1 MSSNSIF
8 QLPKCSELSF
18 NTKAK
23 IIELLNSSDVPKTT
37 SEAYH
42 DENLK
47 QLLQENTTVDTPKAF
62 FVSYVK
68 GNEKTIQLNNKTDHT
83 AALVAAPYR
92 LMYHYTYNNK
102 NLPPTLWVLEQ
113 NNDAVTINLSKLQTE
128 IASSPDPFTKLAAMR
143 HAMVTYYVLSNHNKM
158 QLVEEVE
165 ETKKDKNKVA
175 IMEMKSREKVE
186 LASIKAQVYNTYLLS
201 EQGRRGQGQDG
212 LKTVLKSIDKNKKEG
227 LEPPQASLN
236 EKDKNAYKNACTN
249 LNWNNIEKNGLP
261 KTTSK
266 RLQKYRPYAFF
277 KRVINPQAAK
287 KMTAFQI
294 LKWKNAVLY
303 DNKAFK
309 DTYETINDLPL
320 QLIIQVAGL
329 HFDNSS
335 KTRLFREKS
344 NRTTSFIEKDSISL
358 FRGYIQDYVRR
369 NIAYEKDWEK
379 VQEFPKLKDVYGIS
393 STKIAAFAKNKITQ
407 LLDEQI
413 ERTAF
418 FLRGKNIKVVYEY
431 LNQCKEPFTNR
442 QKKDIYEFS
451 KNDQPK
457 EDDNIVSKKQLEL
470 LKKVEQYV
478 SYNELKALKKA
489 RVDNKMEIEDAE
501 AQVEAD
507 EAEVGAEVKEE
518 ELQLTEEEKQ
528 IILERREAKKN
539 ELREQETLESVESI
553 VNDIN
558 QRGSYDGIVDYLF
571 NTYGKQTLDSFIRG
585 IKQYIAF
592 GQIMQMENDQRDF
605 YNSTYLDFFQH
616 MQDKLMTFN
625 RFNYTTR
632 YEYYINEEE
641 YERDRKVFE
650 SVTENIDQMDLSN
663 DLKNLISRKTMINW
677 HSITRIALYEKYN
690 FFLPEIETYFGESQW
705 KSLCDT
711 RAFDD
716 FLYAYSLL
724 FTIIFNDNKDI
735 FGFRKDL

>member
-8 QLPKCSELSF
+8 QLPKCSDLSF

-42 DENLK
+42 DKNLK
-47 QLLQENTTVDTPKAF
+47 QLLQENTTANTPKAF

-68 GNEKTIQLNNKTDHT
+68 GNEKTIQLNNKTDHI

-92 LMYHYTYNNK
+92 LMYHYTYKNK
-102 NLPPTLWVLEQ
+102 NLPPTLWVLKQ
-113 NNDAVTINLSKLQTE
+113 KNDAVNINLSKLQTE
-128 IASSPDPFTKLAAMR
+128 VASSPDPFTKLAAMR
-143 HAMVTYYVLSNHNKM
+143 HAMVTYYVLSNDKQM
-158 QLVEEVE
+158 KFVPEEVE
-165 ETKKDKNKVA
+165 ETKQDKNKVA

-212 LKTVLKSIDKNKKEG
+212 LKTVLNSIDKNKKEG
-227 LEPPQASLN
+227 LESSQASLN
-236 EKDKNAYKNACTN
+236 EKDKIAYNNACTN
-249 LNWNNIEKNGLP
+249 LNWNDIKKNGLP

-277 KRVINPQAAK
+277 RRVINPQAAT

-294 LKWKNAVLY
+294 LQWKNAVLY
-303 DNKAFK
+303 DNKALK
-309 DTYETINDLPL
+309 DRYKSMEDLPL

-329 HFDNSS
+329 HFDNNSR
-335 KTRLFREKS
+335 TEQIFRKDS
-344 NRTTSFIEKDSISL
+344 NRTTSFIEKDSISH
-358 FRGYIQDYVRR
+358 FQGYIKNFVRTK
-369 NIAYEKDWEK
+369 IEFEKDWEK

-393 STKIAAFAKNKITQ
+393 SSKITNFAKNKITQ
-407 LLDEQI
+407 LLDKQRL
-413 ERTAF
+413 RTAF
-418 FLRGKNIKVVYEY
+418 LLKGRDIKVVYEY

-442 QKKDIYEFS
+442 QKNDIYKFS
-451 KNDQPK
+451 TNVQYNPNK
-457 EDDNIVSKKQLEL
+457 DDEIVLQQQGKL
-470 LKKVEQYV
+470 LKRVEQYV

-489 RVDNKMEIEDAE
+489 RVDNKMEIEDAG
-501 AQVEAD
+501 
-507 EAEVGAEVKEE
+507 AEVGADVKEE
-518 ELQLTEEEKQ
+518 ELQLTEKEKQ
-528 IILERREAKKN
+528 IIRQRREAERN
-539 ELREQETLESVESI
+539 ELREQETRDSVQSI
-553 VNDIN
+553 VKDIN
-558 QRGSYDGIVDYLF
+558 QRGTYDGIVDYLF

-585 IKQYIAF
+585 IKQYLTFA
-592 GQIMQMENDQRDF
+592 QLMQMENDQRDF
-605 YNSTYLDFFQH
+605 YNNTYLDFFQH

-625 RFNYTTR
+625 RFNYTVR

-641 YERDRKVFE
+641 YERDRKVFQK
-650 SVTENIDQMDLSN
+650 VTENIDQMDLSN

-690 FFLPEIETYFGESQW
+690 FFLPEIETYLGESQW
-705 KSLCDT
+705 KLLCDS
-711 RAFDD
+711 RAFED
-716 FLYAYSLL
+716 FLYVYSLL

-735 FGFRKDL
+735 F

>member
-1 MSSNSIF
+1 
-8 QLPKCSELSF
+8 
-18 NTKAK
+18 
-23 IIELLNSSDVPKTT
+23 
-37 SEAYH
+37 
-42 DENLK
+42 
-47 QLLQENTTVDTPKAF
+47 
-62 FVSYVK
+62 
-68 GNEKTIQLNNKTDHT
+68 
-83 AALVAAPYR
+83 
-92 LMYHYTYNNK
+92 
-102 NLPPTLWVLEQ
+102 
-113 NNDAVTINLSKLQTE
+113 
-128 IASSPDPFTKLAAMR
+128 
-143 HAMVTYYVLSNHNKM
+143 
-158 QLVEEVE
+158 
-165 ETKKDKNKVA
+165 
-175 IMEMKSREKVE
+175 MEMKSREKVE

-212 LKTVLKSIDKNKKEG
+212 LKTVLNSIDKNKKKG
-227 LEPPQASLN
+227 LEPPQAELDNDSN
-236 EKDKNAYKNACTN
+236 HTNQAYEDFCKK
-249 LNWNNIEKNGLP
+249 LEWNNISSLDFPLRK
-261 KTTSK
+261 K

-277 KRVINPQAAK
+277 RRVINPQAAK

-329 HFDNSS
+329 HFDNNSR
-335 KTRLFREKS
+335 TGLFRKKS
-344 NRTTSFIEKDSISL
+344 NRTTSFIEKDSISQL
-358 FRGYIQDYVRR
+358 QGYIQDYVRR

-393 STKIAAFAKNKITQ
+393 STKIAAFAKNNITE

-418 FLRGKNIKVVYEY
+418 LLRGKNIKVVYEY

-451 KNDQPK
+451 KNGQYQPK
-457 EDDNIVSKKQLEL
+457 EDDNIVSEKQLEL

-489 RVDNKMEIEDAE
+489 RVDNKMKIEDAG
-501 AQVEAD
+501 AG
-507 EAEVGAEVKEE
+507 VGAGVGADGKKEALE
-518 ELQLTEEEKQ
+518 LTEEEKQ

-605 YNSTYLDFFQH
+605 YNNTYLDFFQH

-705 KSLCDT
+705 KSLCDN

-716 FLYAYSLL
+716 FLYVYSLL